1 MSNSK
6 NSSEV
11 RYFPKSTVS
20 TSKMSHSN
28 SQRGGGKENWRQSEG
43 GKHHLSTGKQK
54 QQSLKMKHAEMSM
67 VAQNLVV
74 GSGM

>member
-1 MSNSK
+1 
-6 NSSEV
+6 
-11 RYFPKSTVS
+11 
-20 TSKMSHSN
+20 MSHSN